1 MKKYMILFLGLYCL
15 LSAVSFAQSGQPAQ
29 DAKGTLIFF
38 REGHFAGSALKPSI
52 YVDGKEVNRL
62 PNGRWFS
69 VTVEPGKHSLQSSAK
84 NEPATVISVAPN
96 ETSYVEMIIAI
107 GTWRGGGRL
116 ITVDSAEADA
126 KVRKLKQLTEKDKD

>member
-15 LSAVSFAQSGQPAQ
+15 LSAVSFAQYGQPAQ